1 MQIRLALMFHRSPP
15 THHRQLRDTSYEILL
30 VRLVRV
36 QSYSYSNRLEAAA
49 VVTAMDVSTRESP
62 YATADIAERGDA
74 RRSLEETDDRWRREH
89 AVDAP
94 GGYQHARVMAVT
106 GQIERRWR
114 VQRDRA
120 LIRRIQNPSPS
131 TTRVWTPQ
139 EAHAQAQRDLFLFSV
154 LGTECSDGKKSAA

>member
-1 MQIRLALMFHRSPP
+1 MQFLKSGFQ
-15 THHRQLRDTSYEILL
+15 RQKNI
-30 VRLVRV
+30 
-36 QSYSYSNRLEAAA
+36 N
-49 VVTAMDVSTRESP
+49 AMDVSTRESP

-120 LIRRIQNPSPS
+120 LIRRIQNLSPS

-139 EAHAQAQRDLFLFSV
+139 EAHAHDAKPRRRRRTCVIIID
-154 LGTECSDGKKSAA
+154 K